1 MSYIFKKRLVD
12 TDSIKKKKPN
22 YIEPAYQ
29 VKNTAE
35 FITLHE
41 TDNPSFGADANAH
54 ASLQISGYSDAWHYQ
69 GDDKQVIQ
77 SWDESV
83 SCYHAGDGTSN
94 NGLGSKTSVAYELC
108 VNEGIDIAKSRA
120 VAEEFFADWLFARK
134 RGVDR
139 IKTHK
144 DWSGKNCPQ
153 KIIDEGYFP
162 TFKVNVQKHLDKLN
176 NKTSLGD
183 ETVAAGQIVR
193 AQNALIP
200 IGTYNAYLKL
210 AAAFKKAT
218 GYDLLIT
225 DAYRTYA
232 QQKSLYDRWKAGTFS
247 APSVAYPGTSLH
259 ETGRAL
265 DIRDSGSTPGVTVAG
280 NVRSNWIRNN
290 AAKYGFNPAGYGFRE
305 PWHVEYTGD
314 PWKAT
319 GHGSSTGTS
328 TGTSTTP
335 SVNAGFSISY
345 IKDVQQRLIAKG
357 YSVGSSGA
365 DGYRGPDTVAA
376 IKKFQKDNG
385 LTVDGLP
392 GPVTLAKLKATP
404 TPSTGAKTKA
414 IKAVQAAVRATQDGI
429 SGPDTK
435 KRVDAVRQSSAWG
448 GRKFPN
454 GVKYTQSVVG
464 ANQDNSWGPAS
475 TAAHDRTVKAIQ
487 AAVGVTQDAQWGP
500 TTDKAVRSI
509 IG

>member
-1 MSYIFKKRLVD
+1 MSYEFKKRLVD
-12 TDSIKKKKPN
+12 TDAIKKKKPN

-144 DWSGKNCPQ
+144 DWSGKDCPQ

-162 TFKVNVQKHLDKLN
+162 TFKTNVQKHLDKLN
-176 NKTSLGD
+176 NKTSSGD
-183 ETVAAGQIVR
+183 ESMAAGQIVR

-232 QQKSLYDRWKAGTFS
+232 QQKSIYDRWKAGTFS

-265 DIRDSGSTPGVTVAG
+265 DLRDSGSTPGVTVSG

-314 PWKAT
+314 PWRET

-328 TGTSTTP
+328 TGKQ
-335 SVNAGFSISY
+335 V
-345 IKDVQQRLIAKG
+345 
-357 YSVGSSGA
+357 
-365 DGYRGPDTVAA
+365 
-376 IKKFQKDNG
+376 
-385 LTVDGLP
+385 
-392 GPVTLAKLKATP
+392 
-404 TPSTGAKTKA
+404 PSTDAKTKTVKA
-414 IKAVQAAVRATQDGI
+414 IQAAVRATQDGI

-454 GVKYTQSVVG
+454 GVKYTQGVVG
-464 ANQDNSWGPAS
+464 TNQDNSWGPAS
-475 TAAHDRTVKAIQ
+475 IAAHDRTVKAIQ
-487 AAVGVTQDAQWGP
+487 EAVGVAQDAKWGP

>member
-1 MSYIFKKRLVD
+1 MSYEFKKRLVD
-12 TDSIKKKKPN
+12 TDAIKKKKPN

-139 IKTHK
+139 IKIHK

-162 TFKVNVQKHLDKLN
+162 TFKANVQKHLDKLN
-176 NKTSLGD
+176 NKTSSGD

-265 DIRDSGSTPGVTVAG
+265 DLRDSGSTPGVTVSG

-305 PWHVEYTGD
+305 PWHVEYT
-314 PWKAT
+314 
-319 GHGSSTGTS
+319 
-328 TGTSTTP
+328 
-335 SVNAGFSISY
+335 
-345 IKDVQQRLIAKG
+345 
-357 YSVGSSGA
+357 
-365 DGYRGPDTVAA
+365 
-376 IKKFQKDNG
+376 
-385 LTVDGLP
+385 
-392 GPVTLAKLKATP
+392 
-404 TPSTGAKTKA
+404 
-414 IKAVQAAVRATQDGI
+414 
-429 SGPDTK
+429 
-435 KRVDAVRQSSAWG
+435 
-448 GRKFPN
+448 
-454 GVKYTQSVVG
+454 
-464 ANQDNSWGPAS
+464 
-475 TAAHDRTVKAIQ
+475 
-487 AAVGVTQDAQWGP
+487 
-500 TTDKAVRSI
+500 
-509 IG
+509 

>member
-1 MSYIFKKRLVD
+1 MSYEFKKRLVD
-12 TDSIKKKKPN
+12 TDAIKKKKPN

-41 TDNPSFGADANAH
+41 TDNPSFGADADAH

-153 KIIDEGYFP
+153 KILDEGYFP
-162 TFKVNVQKHLDKLN
+162 TFKTNVQKHLDKLN
-176 NKTSLGD
+176 NKTSSGD
-183 ETVAAGQIVR
+183 GSVAAGQIVR
-193 AQNALIP
+193 AQNSLIP

-232 QQKSLYDRWKAGTFS
+232 QQKSIYDRWKAGTFS

-265 DIRDSGSTPGVTVAG
+265 DLRDSGSTPGVTVSG

-314 PWKAT
+314 PWRAT

-365 DGYRGPDTVAA
+365 DGYRGSDTVVA

-385 LTVDGLP
+385 LTVDSLP
-392 GPVTLAKLKATP
+392 GPVTLAKLKTD
-404 TPSTGAKTKA
+404 TSTDNKTK
-414 IKAVQAAVRATQDGI
+414 IKAIQAAVRATQDSV

-448 GRKFPN
+448 GRKFPH
-454 GVKYTQSVVG
+454 GVRYTQSVVG
-464 ANQDNSWGPAS
+464 AVQDNSWGPAS
-475 TAAHDRTVKAIQ
+475 IAAHDRTVKAIQ
-487 AAVGVTQDAQWGP
+487 EAVGVTQDAKWGP

>member
-1 MSYIFKKRLVD
+1 MSYEFKKRLVD
-12 TDSIKKKKPN
+12 TDAIKKKKPN

-108 VNEGIDIAKSRA
+108 VNEGIDTAKSRA

-139 IKTHK
+139 IKIHK

-162 TFKVNVQKHLDKLN
+162 TFKANVQKRLDKLN

-183 ETVAAGQIVR
+183 ETVAAGQLVR
-193 AQNALIP
+193 AQNSLIP

-232 QQKSLYDRWKAGTFS
+232 QQKSIYDRWKAGTFS

-265 DIRDSGSTPGVTVAG
+265 DLRDSGSTPGVTVAG
-280 NVRSNWIRNN
+280 NVRSNWIQNN

-314 PWKAT
+314 PWRAIGK
-319 GHGSSTGTS
+319 GSAESEI
-328 TGTSTTP
+328 P
-335 SVNAGFSISY
+335 SVNAGFSIAY

-385 LTVDGLP
+385 LTVDSLP

-404 TPSTGAKTKA
+404 TPSAGNKTKA
-414 IKAVQAAVRATQDGI
+414 IKAIQAAVRATQDSI
-429 SGPDTK
+429 AGPDTK

-448 GRKFPN
+448 GHKFPN

-464 ANQDNSWGPAS
+464 AAQDNSWGPAS
-475 TAAHDRTVKAIQ
+475 VAAHDRTVKAIQ
-487 AAVGVTQDAQWGP
+487 EAVGVTQDAQWGP

>member
-1 MSYIFKKRLVD
+1 MSYEFKKRLVD
-12 TDSIKKKKPN
+12 TDAIKKKKPN
-22 YIEPAYQ
+22 YIEPAYK

-54 ASLQISGYSDAWHYQ
+54 ASLQINGYSDAWHYQ

-139 IKTHK
+139 IKIHK
-144 DWSGKNCPQ
+144 DWSGKNCPR
-153 KIIDEGYFP
+153 KILNEGYFP
-162 TFKVNVQKHLDKLN
+162 IFKANVQKHLDKLN
-176 NKTSLGD
+176 NKTSSGD
-183 ETVAAGQIVR
+183 KTMAAGQIVR
-193 AQNALIP
+193 AQNSLIP

-265 DIRDSGSTPGVTVAG
+265 DLRDSGSTPGVTVSG

-290 AAKYGFNPAGYGFRE
+290 AAKYGFKPSGYGFRE
-305 PWHVEYTGD
+305 PWHVEYAGD
-314 PWKAT
+314 PWRAT
-319 GHGSSTGTS
+319 GHGSSPAPTKANTS
-328 TGTSTTP
+328 
-335 SVNAGFSISY
+335 
-345 IKDVQQRLIAKG
+345 
-357 YSVGSSGA
+357 A
-365 DGYRGPDTVAA
+365 D
-376 IKKFQKDNG
+376 N
-385 LTVDGLP
+385 
-392 GPVTLAKLKATP
+392 
-404 TPSTGAKTKA
+404 KTK
-414 IKAVQAAVRATQDGI
+414 IKAIQAAVRATPDGI

-448 GRKFPN
+448 GRKFPH
-454 GVKYTQSVVG
+454 GVKYTQGVVG
-464 ANQDNSWGPAS
+464 TNQDNSWGPAS
-475 TAAHDRTVKAIQ
+475 IAAHDRTVKAIQ
-487 AAVGVTQDAQWGP
+487 AAVGVTPDAKWGP

>member
-1 MSYIFKKRLVD
+1 ML
-12 TDSIKKKKPN
+12 
-22 YIEPAYQ
+22 
-29 VKNTAE
+29 
-35 FITLHE
+35 
-41 TDNPSFGADANAH
+41 
-54 ASLQISGYSDAWHYQ
+54 
-69 GDDKQVIQ
+69 
-77 SWDESV
+77 
-83 SCYHAGDGTSN
+83 GTVPPN

-139 IKTHK
+139 IKTAK

-162 TFKVNVQKHLDKLN
+162 TFKANVQKHLDKLN
-176 NKTSLGD
+176 NKTSSGD

-193 AQNALIP
+193 AQNSLIP

-218 GYDLLIT
+218 GCDLLIT

-265 DIRDSGSTPGVTVAG
+265 DLRDSGSIPGVTVAG

-314 PWKAT
+314 PWRAIGK
-319 GHGSSTGTS
+319 GSAESEI
-328 TGTSTTP
+328 P
-335 SVNAGFSISY
+335 SVNAGFSIAY
-345 IKDVQQRLIAKG
+345 IKDIQNHLIAKG
-357 YSVGSSGA
+357 YPVGSSGA
-365 DGYRGPDTVAA
+365 DGYRGPDTVYA
-376 IKKFQKDNG
+376 IKKFQKAND

-392 GPVTLAKLKATP
+392 GPATLAKLKATP
-404 TPSTGAKTKA
+404 TPSTSAKTKA

-429 SGPDTK
+429 SGLDTK
-435 KRVDAVRQSSAWG
+435 KRVDAVRQSSVWG
-448 GRKFPN
+448 GRKFPS
-454 GVKYTQSVVG
+454 GVRYTQSVVG
-464 ANQDNSWGPAS
+464 TNQDNSWGPFI
-475 TAAHDRTVKAIQ
+475 AAHDRTVKAIQ
-487 AAVGVTQDAQWGP
+487 VQLLG
-500 TTDKAVRSI
+500 
-509 IG
+509 